1 MGVLIGVCFGVFLA
15 WIVAVWY
22 RISDSFKDDFMEI
35 FEDEDDER
43 KEECEYD
50 GDGEAEDADK

>member
-1 MGVLIGVCFGVFLA
+1 MGVLIGVALGVFIA

-35 FEDEDDER
+35 FEDDDEER
-43 KEECEYD
+43 KEECDD
-50 GDGEAEDADK
+50 GGETEDADE

>member
-22 RISDSFKDDFMEI
+22 RISDSFKDDFMEM
-35 FEDEDDER
+35 FEDEDDES
-43 KEECEYD
+43 KEECEN
-50 GDGEAEDADK
+50 GGEADDADK

>member
-22 RISDSFKDDFMEI
+22 RISDSFKDDFMEM

-43 KEECEYD
+43 KEEFDD
-50 GDGEAEDADK
+50 GGEEEDADK

>member
-35 FEDEDDER
+35 FDEDDER
-43 KEECEYD
+43 KEDCDD
-50 GDGEAEDADK
+50 GGEAEDADK

>member
-1 MGVLIGVCFGVFLA
+1 MGVLIVVALGIFIAF
-15 WIVAVWY
+15 IVAVWY

-43 KEECEYD
+43 MEECED
-50 GDGEAEDADK
+50 GGEADDADE

>member
-43 KEECEYD
+43 MEECED
-50 GDGEAEDADK
+50 GGEADDADK

>member
-1 MGVLIGVCFGVFLA
+1 MGVLIGVALGIFIA

-43 KEECEYD
+43 MEECED
-50 GDGEAEDADK
+50 GGEADDADE